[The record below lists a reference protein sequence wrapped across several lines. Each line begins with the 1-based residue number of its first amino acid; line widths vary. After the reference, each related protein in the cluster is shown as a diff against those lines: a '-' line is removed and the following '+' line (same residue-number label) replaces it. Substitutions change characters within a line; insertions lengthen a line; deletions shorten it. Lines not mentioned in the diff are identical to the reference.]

1 MDEPSDH
8 SRSGDDHDHEHV
20 INQEDC
26 PLNVCQCDVSFV
38 SNLLAHHKK
47 CISGEDTSLCLNQS
61 YKHGIFNLGSSDF
74 RIIIVT

>member
-8 SRSGDDHDHEHV
+8 SRSGDGHGHEHV

-38 SNLLAHHKK
+38 SNLLNHHKK
-47 CISGEDTSLCLNQS
+47 CITGDDTSLCLNES
-61 YKHGIFNLGSSDF
+61 YKHGKYFLDSKDVRNYN
-74 RIIIVT
+74 